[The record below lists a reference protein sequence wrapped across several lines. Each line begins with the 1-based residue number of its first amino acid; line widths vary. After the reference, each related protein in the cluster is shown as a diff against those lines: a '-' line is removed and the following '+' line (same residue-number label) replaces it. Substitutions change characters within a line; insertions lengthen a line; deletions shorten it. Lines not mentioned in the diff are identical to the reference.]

1 MHSLHAG
8 GGIYYSDILGS
19 RRDYDG
25 GLFTCARI
33 TVGIVEG
40 GSRNQQW
47 LLTGSVAQFL
57 LSSAIRALFAFLL
70 PFSFLPLRPTYS
82 PSLVQYSQTSPTTI
96 FSHYWST
103 FAWPVSQSV
112 CVEAFYRTQRARNT
126 NAVSP
131 SNSLLRRLVEDG
143 GSGDRPRER
152 PLL

>member
-1 MHSLHAG
+1 MVLHSLLAG

-82 PSLVQYSQTSPTTI
+82 PSLVQYSQTFPHHHLFPLLEYVRLAS
-96 FSHYWST
+96 
-103 FAWPVSQSV
+103 SQSV
-112 CVEAFYRTQRARNT
+112 
-126 NAVSP
+126 
-131 SNSLLRRLVEDG
+131 SLR
-143 GSGDRPRER
+143 
-152 PLL
+152 